1 LEKEEVEI
9 KEGIKHA
16 KENAKKLEK
25 NVENEAE
32 KVNSISYLMR

>member
-32 KVNSISYLMR
+32 KVNIASHIL